1 MTKVDTL
8 RQLAP
13 VIDAKKMLKLFVKEF
28 NTEGHTHVTEDFVID
43 LFDQCGIHDAEIA
56 KHLFRLVS
64 FVYFYEISLY
74 IYRETDSETVHIY
87 MFYLIRRCAKYLMML
102 HRWIGTIMEN

>member
-1 MTKVDTL
+1 MTKVDNL

-13 VIDAKKMLKLFVKEF
+13 VIDAKKMLKLFVREF
-28 NTEGHTHVTEDFVID
+28 NTEGHSHVTEDFVVD

-64 FVYFYEISLY
+64 FIYLSKTSVFTLTHKLIQKLY
-74 IYRETDSETVHIY
+74 IFIYFVYTTVYKISPNH
-87 MFYLIRRCAKYLMML
+87 F
-102 HRWIGTIMEN
+102 T